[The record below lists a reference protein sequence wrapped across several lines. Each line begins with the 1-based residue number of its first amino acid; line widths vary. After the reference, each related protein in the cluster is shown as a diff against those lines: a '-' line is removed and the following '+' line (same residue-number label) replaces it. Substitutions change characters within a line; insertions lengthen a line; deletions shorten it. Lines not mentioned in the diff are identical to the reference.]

1 MAPLRINKTF
11 SPLGTPDHVQI
22 YTEKLACHALS
33 NWIAG
38 EAVKKILAP
47 SAAPS
52 ALIAEA
58 PNSRP
63 HGRAYSLAALR
74 ASAPIWETPGTA
86 SSGLCA
92 HMGNSRYCLF
102 GPLRPY
108 GKLQVLPLRASW
120 PVSGNSRY
128 CLFGPPGPYRE
139 TPGTAS
145 SGLLAHMGNS
155 RYCLFG
161 PLRPYGKLQVLPL
174 RASAPIWETPGTAS
188 SGLCA
193 HMGNSRYC
201 LFGPLRPY
209 RETPDTASP
218 NLQVN
223 VGTPARVPNGTH
235 L

>member
-1 MAPLRINKTF
+1 MNMIRLAVSFDEPGIFEVRNGTHVGVQTMAPLRINKTF

-108 GKLQVLPLRASW
+108 GKLQVLPLRASA
-120 PVSGNSRY
+120 PISGNSRY
-128 CLFGPPGPYRE
+128 CLSKSPGKCRN
-139 TPGTAS
+139 S
-145 SGLLAHMGNS
+145 SARPQWDAPLTRSVLLAS
-155 RYCLFG
+155 FRFG
-161 PLRPYGKLQVLPL
+161 VLAEN
-174 RASAPIWETPGTAS
+174 RFE
-188 SGLCA
+188 
-193 HMGNSRYC
+193 
-201 LFGPLRPY
+201 FGRKPVVGGVRGQ
-209 RETPDTASP
+209 EP
-218 NLQVN
+218 NFI
-223 VGTPARVPNGTH
+223 GARRTES
-235 L
+235 

>member
-108 GKLQVLPLRASW
+108 
-120 PVSGNSRY
+120 
-128 CLFGPPGPYRE
+128 
-139 TPGTAS
+139 
-145 SGLLAHMGNS
+145 
-155 RYCLFG
+155 
-161 PLRPYGKLQVLPL
+161 
-174 RASAPIWETPGTAS
+174 
-188 SGLCA
+188 
-193 HMGNSRYC
+193 
-201 LFGPLRPY
+201 